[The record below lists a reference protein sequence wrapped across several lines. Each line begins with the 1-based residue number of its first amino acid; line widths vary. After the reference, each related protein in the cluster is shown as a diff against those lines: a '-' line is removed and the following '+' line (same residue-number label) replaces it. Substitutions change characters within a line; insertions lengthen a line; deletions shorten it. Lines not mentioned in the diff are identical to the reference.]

1 MNSEFI
7 CGVAEGF
14 YGKPWSLAQRRRI
27 FGWMQ
32 NWGLNTYLYAP
43 KDDLKHRMRWRE
55 LYDATEATELKNL
68 INDCRQRDIKF
79 IYALAPGLDFNQTN
93 RQDAPA
99 LFAKAKQLLDL
110 GCEDFA
116 ILYDDLDVTLASRMV
131 ENPGSVAQEQAETS
145 NALLKIL
152 GSSNQ
157 SISLIFCPT
166 QYCARKA
173 EPSVAQS
180 PYLRKLGEELN
191 PKIGFLWTGPEIV
204 SETISVESI
213 RELREVVQRKPI
225 LWDNLHAN
233 DYDLRRIY
241 LGPYSGRPL
250 ELRAELAG
258 ILSNPNCEFEANF
271 IPLRTLA
278 SYASAK
284 NNYNPRE
291 VFKNALQEWHREWTT
306 SGAPI
311 TVNEV
316 EMLAD
321 CLYLPDQFGDAGNA
335 SISALKSSFCFSSP
349 ENENAERSFRKFIR
363 DYDTFFQKMP
373 TLLNRDLFYALL
385 RHAWELNEE
394 LQLFRIYL
402 DWLESKPADS
412 KKYFS
417 PHFRTG
423 IYRGGFVATLQ
434 RLLPMDSAGAFN
446 HRLSLTEKIYDSR
459 TL

>member
-1 MNSEFI
+1 MNSDPFI

-14 YGKPWSLAQRRRI
+14 YGKPWSLTQRRRL

-55 LYDATEATELKNL
+55 LYDETEAAELKNL
-68 INDCRQRDIKF
+68 ISDCRSRDIKF
-79 IYALAPGLDFNQTN
+79 LYALAPGLDFDRANPK
-93 RQDAPA
+93 DAPA
-99 LFAKAKQLLDL
+99 LFAKAKQLLNL
-110 GCEDFA
+110 GCENFA

-131 ENPGSVAQEQAETS
+131 EDPGSVAKEQAETA

-157 SISLIFCPT
+157 SIKLIFCPT

-180 PYLRKLGEELN
+180 PYLRKLGQELD

-213 RELREVVQRKPI
+213 RELRGVIQRKPM
-225 LWDNLHAN
+225 LWDNIHAN

-291 VFKNALQEWHREWTT
+291 AFKNALPEWHREWTT
-306 SGAPI
+306 AGAAI
-311 TVNEV
+311 TLNEV

-321 CLYLPDQFGDAGNA
+321 CLYLPDQFGDGGNA
-335 SISALKSSFCFSSP
+335 SISALTKLFCSSP
-349 ENENAERSFRKFIR
+349 NTDDSAKRTFQKFIA
-363 DYDTFFQKMP
+363 DYDAFFQKMP
-373 TLLNRDLFYALL
+373 TLLNRDLFYGLL

-394 LQLFRIYL
+394 LQLLRIYL
-402 DWLESKPADS
+402 DWLQSKPADI
-412 KKYFS
+412 KYFS
-417 PHFRTG
+417 PHFRSG
-423 IYRGGFVATLQ
+423 IYRGGFVASLQ

-446 HRLSLTEKIYDSR
+446 HRLSLIEKN
-459 TL
+459 L

>member
-1 MNSEFI
+1 MNPDFI

-14 YGKPWSLAQRRRI
+14 YGKPWSLAQRRRL
-27 FGWMQ
+27 FSWMQ
-32 NWGLNTYLYAP
+32 SWGLDTYLYAP

-55 LYDATEATELKNL
+55 LYDAIEATDLKNL
-68 INDCRQRDIKF
+68 INDCRARGIKF
-79 IYALAPGLDFNQTN
+79 IYALAPGLDFNRAN
-93 RQDAPA
+93 PQDAPA

-152 GSSNQ
+152 ESSNNA
-157 SISLIFCPT
+157 ISLIFCPT

-173 EPSVAQS
+173 EPSVSQS
-180 PYLRKLGEELN
+180 PYLRKLGEALH
-191 PKIGFLWTGPEIV
+191 PKIGFFWTGPEIV

-213 RELREVVQRKPI
+213 RELRGVIQRKPI
-225 LWDNLHAN
+225 LWDNIHAN

-241 LGPYSGRPL
+241 LGPYSGRTL
-250 ELRAELAG
+250 ALRDELAG
-258 ILSNPNCEFEANF
+258 ILTNPNCEFEANF
-271 IPLRTLA
+271 IPIHTLA
-278 SYASAK
+278 TYASAK
-284 NNYNPRE
+284 TDYNPRDA
-291 VFKNALQEWHREWTT
+291 FKAALPEWHREWTT
-306 SGAPI
+306 AGAAI
-311 TVNEV
+311 TVQEV
-316 EMLAD
+316 ERLAD

-335 SISALKSSFCFSSP
+335 SISALKKSFCSSP
-349 ENENAERSFRKFIR
+349 DGNKDAVGAFRKFIA
-363 DYDTFFQKMP
+363 DYDAFFQKMP
-373 TLLNRDLFYALL
+373 TLLNRDLFYGLL

-394 LQLFRIYL
+394 LQLLRLYL
-402 DWLESKPADS
+402 DWLESKPDDN
-412 KKYFS
+412 KKYLT

-434 RLLPMDSAGAFN
+434 KLLPMDNDGAFN
-446 HRLSLTEKIYDSR
+446 HQLSVTEK